1 MTERHQRRAF
11 TLIELLVVIAIIAT
25 LLALLLP
32 AVQRV
37 RAAANRTQCANNLH
51 QIGLAMH
58 QYAFKNSGC
67 LPPTFIVT
75 WWAPFDDRVGYADQP
90 LPDYDPTRA
99 HLWKYVE
106 GNANVFKCPDGI
118 DRVPGSPTLGM
129 PLQLSYAMSGVDG
142 GPAGKGLI
150 AISSGNGT
158 SNVLLAW
165 EHSRLPACA
174 TNGAAP
180 AGLPSGLPWP
190 LTDVDAPNHYPVDR
204 HLGTFNV
211 FYCDAHVTNLTIAD
225 LSTPMFYVR

>member
-1 MTERHQRRAF
+1 MRKPPRGGF

-58 QYAFKNSGC
+58 QYAFNHTGQ

-90 LPDYDPTRA
+90 LPDFDPTLA

-106 GNANVFKCPDGI
+106 GNASVFKCPDGI
-118 DRVPGSPTLGM
+118 DRVPGSTTLGM
-129 PLQLSYAMSGVDG
+129 PLQLSYAMNGVDG
-142 GPAGKGLI
+142 GPSGRGLI
-150 AISSGNGT
+150 AITNGNGT
-158 SNVLLAW
+158 SNVLLVW

-174 TNGAAP
+174 TNGLAP

-190 LTDVDAPNHYPVDR
+190 LSDVDAPNHYPVDR

-211 FYCDAHVTNLTIAD
+211 LYCDAHVTNLTIAD
-225 LSTPMFYVR
+225 LSTPLFYIR